1 MMMAMVKKGKHDI
14 SDAQIVVYTSG
25 LTCIIV
31 DHINSESFPGFKR
44 VNLEDA
50 KSLCFKSSAEWITPD
65 TSAEGRDYF
74 ENLRKQWIDRLSYT
88 GDSEDVLKSNKSNK
102 FVTVSSSAKR
112 TKTLL
117 DIKEERDRRRAWS

>member
-1 MMMAMVKKGKHDI
+1 MMIAMVKKGKYNI
-14 SDAQIVVYTSG
+14 ENAQIVVHTSG

-31 DHINSESFPGFKR
+31 DHIDSEEFSGFKR
-44 VNLEDA
+44 INLEDA
-50 KSLCFKSSAEWITPD
+50 RALCFKSSAEWIRPD

-74 ENLRKQWIDRLSYT
+74 ENLRKQWIERLSYT